1 MIGGKSMKPET
12 IELIL
17 KMFQKETKLWSIE
30 TKHGFIDGAKE
41 TLDRVEKAEADF
53 RKAVGA

>member
-1 MIGGKSMKPET
+1 VNPET

-17 KMFQKETKLWSIE
+17 KMFQKETKLWRIE